1 MNSWKLNIEGFL
13 VNPRAKLLKKKHNNN
28 NGWCG
33 HSAVTLGGILG
44 NWLGNKEVINRVKS
58 LQINKLETSLY
69 KNTERISLIDSK
81 LRKHFLTHT
90 YYFQGGKIYVLN
102 TLSNNKN
109 ASLTLYRKCTHSLTH
124 RQSQVSIAGGNS
136 SKQTN
141 SCLFSALSA
150 N

>member
-1 MNSWKLNIEGFL
+1 M
-13 VNPRAKLLKKKHNNN
+13 
-28 NGWCG
+28 
-33 HSAVTLGGILG
+33 
-44 NWLGNKEVINRVKS
+44 INRVKS

-124 RQSQVSIAGGNS
+124 RQSQVSIAGGGIRLNRQIAVYS
-136 SKQTN
+136 QLYLQTN
-141 SCLFSALSA
+141 PDKQKSV
-150 N
+150 